1 MYVYTERTSA
11 LEDQVYRVPSDVVA
25 SILLSLASMM
35 VAAFLVLTSP
45 GWCVMTSAGNRLSS
59 DE

>member
-1 MYVYTERTSA
+1 MHVYTERTSA

-35 VAAFLVLTSP
+35 VVAFLVVTSP
-45 GWCVMTSAGNRLSS
+45 GRCVMTSAGNRLSS